1 MVLNTIVLSAQKPTL
16 WEYLTAPA
24 EDTSLGVNGLIE
36 LEICGHTAWITT
48 NHVALLI
55 VVLVIC
61 IFGLVA
67 NRAIRKADPNGV
79 PGPFLNVIELIV
91 ETIDKLTRTNMGEK
105 HGGKFA
111 NYIGTLFTFLIIANL
126 SGLFGLR
133 APTADYGVP
142 LGLALITFG
151 IIHYNG
157 FKYEKAGHIT
167 KLFQPVVLT
176 PINIIGE
183 VATPLSM
190 SLRLFGNVMSGSIM
204 LALLYGLLPKLL
216 KLFIWPFYGVLHA
229 YFDVFSGAIQSYVFV
244 MLTMVFTAQCFGDE
258 ELQN

>member
-1 MVLNTIVLSAQKPTL
+1 MVLAGN
-16 WEYLTAPA
+16 APRIAGELLAKAAA
-24 EDTSLGVNGLIE
+24 EEEELQLGVNGLIK
-36 LEICGHTAWITT
+36 LNIFGHTAWITT
-48 NHVALLI
+48 THVNLLI
-55 VVLVIC
+55 ILAVIC
-61 IFGLVA
+61 ILALIA
-67 NRAIRKADPNGV
+67 NRKIKKADEDTV
-79 PGPFLNVIELIV
+79 PGPFLNIV
-91 ETIDKLTRTNMGEK
+91 ETIVELIDGLTRNNMGEK
-105 HGGKFA
+105 HGAKFS
-111 NYIGTLFTFLIIANL
+111 NYIGTLFIYLVFANL

-167 KLFQPVVLT
+167 KLFKPVLLT

-183 VATPLSM
+183 IATPMSM
-190 SLRLFGNVMSGSIM
+190 SLRLFGNVMSGTVM
-204 LALLYGLLPKLL
+204 LGLLYGLLPKLL
-216 KLFIWPFYGVLHA
+216 KLFIWPGFGFLHA

-258 ELQN
+258 N